1 MLDYKAKCVVEMHNF
16 RAEWKSCVRLNGIA
30 SRRFECNFPNRT
42 KELPKFAGN
51 NKLHFIT

>member
-1 MLDYKAKCVVEMHNF
+1 MRDF
-16 RAEWKSCVRLNGIA
+16 RAESECCVRLSGIA